1 MIQGIK
7 QLLLL
12 LQAIF
17 RLFGDR
23 QLLEAGK
30 AQQREAG
37 MKEVIE
43 REDKA
48 EQAVA
53 IDDPVRIER
62 LRSRFDRSRRSE

>member
-1 MIQGIK
+1 VIQGIK